1 MLHVV
6 TVHWQDDRW
15 IEPQLRFLRRNL
27 PADHRVYASLN
38 GIDPSFDREFFYAA
52 DLEGGHAD
60 KLNALAAVVAEHA
73 DPDDL
78 LMFLDGDAF
87 PIAPIGPAVLGDTAL
102 AAVRRDENLGDR
114 QPHPSF
120 CLTTVGFWSEIG
132 GDWRRGY
139 EWTSSTGDHVTDVG
153 GNLLGILTESA
164 IPWRPLLRTNR
175 LDLDPLWFAIYG
187 DVVYHHGAGFRPPLA
202 RRVDLQGRQVVRSAP
217 ARARTPEWV
226 PIISRAER
234 SARYRIA
241 QRRHRHDLAQHAD
254 HGQRLSDE
262 VFGWILED
270 DEFFRR
276 FLEPAGERNAG
287 TT

>member
-1 MLHVV
+1 VLHVV

-27 PADHRVYASLN
+27 PAEHRVYASLN
-38 GIDPSFDREFFYAA
+38 GIAPSWNESFFYAA

-60 KLNALAAVVAEHA
+60 KLNALAQVVAAQSER
-73 DPDDL
+73 DDL

-87 PIAPIGPAVLGDTAL
+87 PIAPISRDVLGGTAI

-120 CLTTVGFWSEIG
+120 CLTTVGFWSDIG

-139 EWTSSTGDHVTDVG
+139 EWTSATGDHVTDVG
-153 GNLLGILTESA
+153 GNLLGILTESGVA
-164 IPWRPLLRTNR
+164 WRPLLRTNR
-175 LDLDPLWFAIYG
+175 VDLDPLWFAIYG

-202 RRVDLQGRQVVRSAP
+202 RRVDLSGRQAVRAAP
-217 ARARTPEWV
+217 SGALTPDWV
-226 PIISRAER
+226 PVLGRLER
-234 SARYRIA
+234 SARYRWA
-241 QRRHRHDLAQHAD
+241 NRRHLRDLARHSDA
-254 HGQRLSDE
+254 GQRLSDE

-270 DEFFRR
+270 DDFYRR
-276 FLEPAGERNAG
+276 FQEPAGERDPSS
-287 TT
+287 T

>member
-1 MLHVV
+1 VLHVV

-38 GIDPSFDREFFYAA
+38 GIDPSFASSFFYAA

-60 KLNALAAVVAEHA
+60 KLNALAVTVAEQA

-87 PIAPIGPAVLGDTAL
+87 PIAPIDRTVLGDTPL

-139 EWTSSTGDHVTDVG
+139 EWTSATGDPVTDVG
-153 GNLLGILTESA
+153 GNLLGILTDA
-164 IPWRPLLRTNR
+164 GIPWRPLLRTNQF
-175 LDLDPLWFAIYG
+175 DLDPLWFAIYG
-187 DVVYHHGAGFRPPLA
+187 DVVYHHGAGFRPMLA
-202 RRVDLQGRQVVRSAP
+202 RRVDLQGRQAVRSAP
-217 ARARTPEWV
+217 GRAVTPEWV
-226 PIISRAER
+226 PVLGRAER

-241 QRRHRHDLAQHAD
+241 QRRHNQDLAQHAD
-254 HGQRLSDE
+254 DGQRLSDE
-262 VFGWILED
+262 VFASIRDD
-270 DEFFRR
+270 DEFYRR
-276 FLEPAGERNAG
+276 FQQPADGSS
-287 TT
+287 